1 MPIVALVTAALFF
14 ALAFGL
20 RGWLQWRRTGSTGFR
35 GISGAVGSAEWL
47 GGVLFVAAMAG
58 VVLAPVAVARRPG
71 ADRGRRSTSPPVRAV
86 GLALGR
92 ARASPGRSG
101 PSSTWA
107 TRGASASTTAS
118 ARRSSRAG
126 PFRFVRN
133 PIYTF
138 MTIGLAGLAL
148 LTPNAI
154 AAATLVL
161 LVIALELQVR
171 LVEEPYLL
179 RAHGTPYRT
188 YAARVG
194 RFLPGI
200 GRLAPPEG
208 ARP

>member
-20 RGWLQWRRTGSTGFR
+20 RSWLQWRRTGSTGFR

-47 GGVLFVAAMAG
+47 GGLLFVAAMAG
-58 VVLAPVAVARRPG
+58 IVLAPVAALAGLV
-71 ADRGRRSTSPPVRAV
+71 RSWAALDILPVQAV
-86 GLALGR
+86 GLALAVAGI
-92 ARASPGRSG
+92 AG
-101 PSSTWA
+101 TLWA
-107 TRGASASTTAS
+107 QLDMGDSWRIGVDHRERTALVTG
-118 ARRSSRAG
+118 G

-133 PIYTF
+133 PIFTF

-161 LVIALELQVR
+161 LVIALELHVR

-188 YAARVG
+188 YAAHVG

-200 GRLAPPEG
+200 GRLAPSEG
-208 ARP
+208 AQA

>member
-58 VVLAPVAVARRPG
+58 VVLAPVAVLAGLVPPW
-71 ADRGRRSTSPPVRAV
+71 AALDAPPVRAV
-86 GLALGR
+86 GLALAAGGI
-92 ARASPGRSG
+92 AG
-101 PSSTWA
+101 TLWA
-107 TRGASASTTAS
+107 QLDMGDSWRIGVDHRERTALVTG
-118 ARRSSRAG
+118 G

-148 LTPNAI
+148 LTPNTI

-188 YAARVG
+188 YAAHVG

-208 ARP
+208 ARA

>member
-47 GGVLFVAAMAG
+47 GGMLFVAAMAG
-58 VVLAPVAVARRPG
+58 VVLAPVAVLAGLVPPWAG
-71 ADRGRRSTSPPVRAV
+71 LDVPPVRAL
-86 GLALGR
+86 GLALAAGGI
-92 ARASPGRSG
+92 AG
-101 PSSTWA
+101 TFWA
-107 TRGASASTTAS
+107 QLDMGDSWRIGVDDRERTALVTG
-118 ARRSSRAG
+118 G

-148 LTPNAI
+148 LTPNTI

-188 YAARVG
+188 YAAHVG
-194 RFLPGI
+194 RFLPAI
-200 GRLAPPEG
+200 GRLTPPEG